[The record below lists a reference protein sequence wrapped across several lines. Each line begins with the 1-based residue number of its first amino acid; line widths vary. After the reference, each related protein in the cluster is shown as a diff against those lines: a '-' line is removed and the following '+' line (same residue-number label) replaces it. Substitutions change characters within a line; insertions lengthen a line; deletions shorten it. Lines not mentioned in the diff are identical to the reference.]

1 MTQHVLMGNRA
12 LVDAYRRALAP
23 YYEGHMTEKKKVP
36 ETDIE
41 GSEHP
46 PNGPPPEP
54 TTAPPPPATTPDH
67 SYVITGL
74 SGTEPY
80 TTGLKTNDEA
90 SILAFMQEAGKQLV
104 ELDPLWSYIS
114 TKPGERKSVMLP
126 NNQSIVADSFLY
138 TTTVQVVQVLRDA
151 LEQGKDATPCF
162 VFTTGL
168 SDSMKEHG
176 AYPINP
182 EAQKQK
188 EV

>member
-1 MTQHVLMGNRA
+1 MLLFATMLIVVTGIA
-12 LVDAYRRALAP
+12 LLAAGLRYRR
-23 YYEGHMTEKKKVP
+23 GCKMTEKKKIP

-46 PNGPPPEP
+46 P
-54 TTAPPPPATTPDH
+54 AQTTPDH

-74 SGTEPY
+74 AGTEPY
-80 TTGLKTNDEA
+80 KTGLTTNDEA
-90 SILAFMQEAGKQLV
+90 SILAFIQEAGKQLV
-104 ELDPLWSYIS
+104 ELDPLWSYLS
-114 TKPGERKSVMLP
+114 CKPGERKSVVLP

-151 LEQGKDATPCF
+151 LEKGKPATPCF

-168 SDSMKEHG
+168 QDSMKEHG

-182 EAQKQK
+182 EAQQQK
-188 EV
+188 DV

>member
-1 MTQHVLMGNRA
+1 V
-12 LVDAYRRALAP
+12 
-23 YYEGHMTEKKKVP
+23 TEPKKIP

-46 PNGPPPEP
+46 PEPSTPPNG
-54 TTAPPPPATTPDH
+54 PPPPATTPDH
-67 SYVITGL
+67 SYIITGL
-74 SGTEPY
+74 AGTEPY
-80 TTGLKTNDEA
+80 KTGLATNDEP

-104 ELDPLWSYIS
+104 ETDPMWSYIS
-114 TKPGERKSVMLP
+114 TKPNERKSVMLP

-138 TTTVQVVQVLRDA
+138 NTTVQVVQVLRDA
-151 LEQGKDATPCF
+151 LEKGKPATPCF

-182 EAQKQK
+182 EAQKQQD
-188 EV
+188 V

>member
-1 MTQHVLMGNRA
+1 MTDPTRKI
-12 LVDAYRRALAP
+12 P
-23 YYEGHMTEKKKVP
+23 K
-36 ETDIE
+36 TDIE

-46 PNGPPPEP
+46 PEPSTPPNGPPPPQPEQP
-54 TTAPPPPATTPDH
+54 IATPDH
-67 SYVITGL
+67 SFVITGL

-80 TTGLKTNDEA
+80 NTYLITNDEA
-90 SILAFMQEAGKQLV
+90 GILAFMQEAGKQLV

-114 TKPGERKSVMLP
+114 CKPGERKSLVLP

-138 TTTVQVVQVLRDA
+138 NTTVQVVQVLRDA
-151 LEQGKDATPCF
+151 LEAPKPATPCF

-188 EV
+188 DV